1 MGSTGSEGE
10 NTRARAWEAMA
21 RVGRIARAHGNRGQ
35 VIVDPD
41 TDFLEERYKPGS
53 VVYMRR
59 EDRDGK
65 PGGIEP
71 LKITAA
77 RFQRGRPI
85 LALEGVETMNAAEEL
100 AGAELRIDADA
111 LQPLPPGSFYQH
123 DLIGCAV
130 ETFEG
135 MAIGSVTK
143 VDGSGAGSRLVV
155 QGRSGSEIL
164 IPLAEEIVVGVHL
177 AARKIVVQP
186 PDGLLD
192 LNVTR
197 QAKI

>member
-1 MGSTGSEGE
+1 MGNTESDGE
-10 NTRARAWEAMA
+10 HAPTRAWDAMV

-53 VVYMRR
+53 IVYVRR
-59 EDRDGK
+59 EDRHGNSS
-65 PGGIEP
+65 GTEP
-71 LKITAA
+71 MKITAA

-85 LALEGVETMNAAEEL
+85 VALEGIETMNAAEEL
-100 AGAELRIDADA
+100 AGVELRIDPVA
-111 LQPLPPGSFYQH
+111 LQPLPLGSFYQH
-123 DLIGCAV
+123 DLVGCAV

-135 MAIGSVTK
+135 IAIGSVTS
-143 VDGSGAGSRLVV
+143 VDGSGVGSRLVV
-155 QGRSGSEIL
+155 QGQSGREIL

-197 QAKI
+197 RQKT

>member
-1 MGSTGSEGE
+1 VGDTE
-10 NTRARAWEAMA
+10 NDGQDARSRAWDAMA
-21 RVGRIARAHGNRGQ
+21 MVGRIARAHGNRGQ

-41 TDFLEERYKPGS
+41 TDFLEERYRPGS
-53 VVYMRR
+53 IVYVRR
-59 EDRDGK
+59 DGRDGK

-85 LALEGVETMNAAEEL
+85 LALEGIGTMNAAEEL
-100 AGAELRIDADA
+100 AGAELRIGTDA

-123 DLIGCAV
+123 ELVGCAV

-143 VDGSGAGSRLVV
+143 VDGSGVASRLVV
-155 QGRSGSEIL
+155 QGPSGHEIL

-197 QAKI
+197 REKS